1 MSQGKAEAFLSQG
14 FPDLICNIVLWP
26 VSLDLHYSVLVKVY
40 DLHESHITQSL
51 IYMLMP
57 CQGAVQRKDGGAGR
71 QRLTGFVCVW
81 KALKRA
87 FSVSALSSFLLIRG
101 SPVTSSLPGVFG
113 GANFSW
119 YERPLAGCMSRP
131 VTLST

>member
-71 QRLTGFVCVW
+71 QRLTGFVCEW